1 MAQSYRAARFLLL
14 LGLVSGLIA
23 VAAVPS
29 IDSGP
34 PEHVSLSL
42 TIIFSVGLLL
52 LGLVGRYD
60 DNLETERVATL
71 PATILSVVGIC
82 TAVVGVIAFEPWVAD
97 LMQGFRTAVA
107 GGWVLFGSGLV
118 LAGMW
123 WRRQAVTR
131 YPLAVL
137 TTGLLLSLFYLLY
150 ELLNTALP
158 PITPQ
163 VILLFVVVAGAPGLW
178 LLFRHQPEMDAQ

>member
-1 MAQSYRAARFLLL
+1 MAQSYGIDRFLLG

-29 IDSGP
+29 IAYGA
-34 PEHVSLSL
+34 PEHVSLGL
-42 TIIFSVGLLL
+42 TLIFSVGLLL
-52 LGLVGRYD
+52 LGLVGRYGD
-60 DNLETERVATL
+60 TVAPERVAIL
-71 PATILSVVGIC
+71 PATILAVVGLC
-82 TAVVGVIAFEPWVAD
+82 TAVVGVIAFEPWRAD

-107 GGWVLFGSGLV
+107 GGWVLLGSGLA

-150 ELLNTALP
+150 ELLSTVLP
-158 PITPQ
+158 PIPDPVT
-163 VILLFVVVAGAPGLW
+163 LLFVGVAGVPGLW
-178 LLFRHQPEMDAQ
+178 LLFRHQPAMDAQ